1 MRLYKAYGNYYKKIR
16 KCKGRFKGM
25 YEWQPVKKVWIF
37 FVKDKTK
44 RKFILDDYGFIKL

>member
-25 YEWQPVKKVWIF
+25 YEWQPVKKCGF
-37 FVKDKTK
+37 SLLKTK
-44 RKFILDDYGFIKL
+44 QNGNLY